1 MRRVAKPGSK
11 GGRPGPRALT
21 PNEGCRE
28 AEVRL
33 DSYDPSDNSVEII
46 FSTGADV
53 RRFDWMTGKRYIE
66 SLPLSGL
73 DLSQLNAD
81 AQVLRVHGLED
92 GSLDSILGVVKR
104 GSARTEMVDGKLV
117 GICRAMLSTHP
128 DDDKDVSKIKAAI
141 IRKASYF
148 YTYDAPPVITT
159 DPDGTERRTYPKHT
173 GKEVSFVPI
182 GADGF
187 AGSRSAEV
195 DPSQGEEDMSLQH
208 DPNGAGNRTDPPQAP
223 PAAAPA
229 TAASP
234 EAVEASRKQAEEA
247 GAKRE
252 SERRD
257 AIEAL
262 GRKWKIADDVV
273 APMLKNIGCTIDQAR
288 NSFIDIVAERTQ
300 ANPVHG
306 HIDVTQDEGTKKRNA
321 FVDAFA
327 ARGLNQEPP
336 AAGREFRNCGMTGFG
351 RRYLEMARIASR
363 KEVDEMYPSEVAKR
377 AMQSTDFSL
386 LLGDSL
392 NKILLAKYVAEQLTF
407 PIFSQRAD
415 FDLLHERKMLRAGEG
430 DELLDLDEGEEY
442 AESVMG
448 EGQEAYSLFKSG
460 RILALTLETFLKDD
474 IGAFVDPAA
483 AFGNS
488 STRRQEK
495 FVYSLISTPQTM
507 GDGKALFHVDHKNI
521 GSSAGVPTSTRIDD
535 LDYLMTQQLGIDG
548 KQLVGVPMAFLVAP
562 RKLKQQIE
570 MLLGGKFVPTKA
582 ADTVTEDMAQLRRVY
597 SHYLD
602 VASTVAYFGCASPT
616 TMPTLQYGYLR
627 GEGGPVIE
635 KEDGF
640 SNDTIK
646 FKCRLFFGA
655 RIPEWRAW
663 VKNAG
668 A

>member
-1 MRRVAKPGSK
+1 MPGSK
-11 GGRPGPRALT
+11 DGRPGSRVLA
-21 PNEGCRE
+21 PNQGCRE

-33 DSYDPSDNSVEII
+33 DSYDQTDNSVEII

-53 RRFDWMTGKRYIE
+53 RRYDWSTGKRYIE

-81 AQVLRVHGLED
+81 AQVLRVHGLD
-92 GSLDSILGVVKR
+92 DPSLDSILGVVKR
-104 GSARTEMVDGKLV
+104 GSARTEMLDGKLV
-117 GICRAMLSTHP
+117 GICRARLSTHS
-128 DDDKDVSKIKAAI
+128 DDEKDVSKIKAGI
-141 IRKASYF
+141 IRKASYY

-159 DPDGTERRTYPKHT
+159 DPDGTERRTFPKHT

-182 GADGF
+182 AADGF

-195 DPSQGEEDMSLQH
+195 DSPGEEEMTKKYNPDGSEQ
-208 DPNGAGNRTDPPQAP
+208 RTDSPAP
-223 PAAAPA
+223 PEPAPPTTTPAESTEAA
-229 TAASP
+229 
-234 EAVEASRKQAEEA
+234 RKQAEEA
-247 GAKRE
+247 GARRE

-257 AIEAL
+257 AIETL

-273 APMLKNIGCTIDQAR
+273 APMLKNIGCTVDQAR
-288 NSFIDIVAERTQ
+288 FAFVDTIAERTQ
-300 ANPVHG
+300 ANPLNG
-306 HIDVTQDEGTKKRNA
+306 HIDVTQDEGTKKRTA

-336 AAGREFRNCGMTGFG
+336 EAGREFRNCGLTGFA

-386 LLGDSL
+386 LLGNSL

-415 FDLLHERKMLRAGEG
+415 FDLLNERKLLRAGEG
-430 DELLDLDEGEEY
+430 DELLDLEEGEEY

-488 STRRQEK
+488 SIRRQEK

-507 GDGKALFHVDHKNI
+507 GDGKALFHADHKNI
-521 GSSAGVPTSTRIDD
+521 ASSAGVPTSTRIDEM
-535 LDYLMTQQLGIDG
+535 DYLMTQQLGIDG
-548 KQLVGVPMAFLVAP
+548 KQLVGVPMAFLIAP
-562 RKLKQQIE
+562 RKLKQQLE

-597 SHYLD
+597 CHYLD
-602 VASTVAYFGCASPT
+602 VVSTVAWFGCASPS